1 MLEILQRNQLYLKP
15 EKCKF
20 HQLKVVFLG
29 LVISQGH
36 IEMDPVKVAG
46 VAKWLVPTKKKEV
59 QSFLGFV
66 NFYQRFIKNFA
77 RIAKPLH
84 ELTGKKEWKWGVEQE
99 QLFRALQTAL
109 TTAPLL
115 QMPDNDSKFLVK
127 ADSSDYATG
136 VVLSQEHDG
145 KWHPVAFMS
154 KALMEVERNYEIYDK
169 ELLAVVRALEEWSQY
184 LKGAVHHFEILL
196 DHQNLKYFQTARKLN
211 RRQARWSLILSEF
224 DFTLTHRLGKSS
236 GKPDTLS

>member
-1 MLEILQRNQLYLKP
+1 MIYIDDILIFTETMEEHVWIVTRVLEILQQNQLYLKP

-20 HQLKVVFLG
+20 HQLKVAFLG

-46 VAKWLVPTKKKEV
+46 VAKWPLPTKKKEV

-66 NFYQRFIKNFA
+66 NFYRRFIKDFA

-84 ELTGKKEWKWGVEQE
+84 ELTGKKEWEWGVEQE
-99 QLFRALQTAL
+99 QSFRALQTAL

-115 QMPDNDSKFLVK
+115 RMPVNDSKFLVE

-136 VVLSQEHDG
+136 AVLSQEHDG
-145 KWHPVAFMS
+145 KWHPVAFML
-154 KALMEVERNYEIYDK
+154 KALTEEEQNYEIYDK

-184 LKGAVHHFEILL
+184 LKGAVHRFEILS

-211 RRQARWSLILSEF
+211 
-224 DFTLTHRLGKSS
+224 
-236 GKPDTLS
+236 